1 MSGSWTVRIGWRNWT
16 TETRQAGFSVTF
28 SEAQT
33 RTSRHESLPSKIGR
47 KTERNRDEAAIDDDF
62 HGKSDSESKFL
73 EQLAKR
79 DDRKD
84 LEEALTRKRRRHI
97 GQASSQSVAGVFIKT
112 ETQQHES
119 GNIALD
125 GDEEFL
131 EEMLNDSFEEELGL
145 MSIQEKLEEDV
156 NFLTDQL
163 GYLSSSPK

>member
-1 MSGSWTVRIGWRNWT
+1 M
-16 TETRQAGFSVTF
+16 
-28 SEAQT
+28 
-33 RTSRHESLPSKIGR
+33 
-47 KTERNRDEAAIDDDF
+47 
-62 HGKSDSESKFL
+62 
-73 EQLAKR
+73 
-79 DDRKD
+79 
-84 LEEALTRKRRRHI
+84 
-97 GQASSQSVAGVFIKT
+97 AGVFIKT